1 VFKIQWTEISSILIM
16 LLLLSWGISL
26 MRENSRLKKEKNR
39 LMKKTGEYEE
49 MKNNAKEILK
59 DTPEIKTIKLMRE
72 KYDLS
77 LINAKE
83 IVDSAKKQ

>member
-1 VFKIQWTEISSILIM
+1 M

-26 MRENSRLKKEKNR
+26 MRENSRLKKENNR
-39 LMKKTGEYEE
+39 FMKKTGENKE

-59 DTPEIKTIKLMRE
+59 DTPEIKTIKLMKE
-72 KYDLS
+72 KYYLS

-83 IVDSAKKQ
+83 IVD